1 MILDIYVTKG
11 AKMPAK
17 KKTVVKTTAKK
28 TVKKV
33 ASKKVTAKVRKTAAD
48 KIEATVSKWD
58 ASQPTPGFLKLG
70 TADFL
75 DLLASNLEK
84 GQGVNYESPC
94 GVLAVIPR
102 KPKELLTTVKYLRRQ
117 AALGLVKKDK

>member
-1 MILDIYVTKG
+1 MPTKR
-11 AKMPAK
+11 KV
-17 KKTVVKTTAKK
+17 VVKATTKR
-28 TVKKV
+28 TVKK
-33 ASKKVTAKVRKTAAD
+33 ATTRARKSAAE

-58 ASQPTPGFLKLG
+58 ASQPTPEFLKLG

-84 GQGVNYESPC
+84 GEGVSYAAPC
-94 GVLAVIPR
+94 GVLAVLPR

-117 AALGLVKKDK
+117 AALGTIKKDK

>member
-1 MILDIYVTKG
+1 
-11 AKMPAK
+11 MPVK
-17 KKTVVKTTAKK
+17 KKVVVRVTTKR

-33 ASKKVTAKVRKTAAD
+33 AAKARKSAAD

-58 ASQPTPGFLKLG
+58 VNQPTPEFLKLG

-84 GQGVNYESPC
+84 GEGVNYAATC
-94 GVLAVIPR
+94 GVLAVLTR

-117 AALGLVKKDK
+117 AALGTIKKDK